1 MADQR
6 WRGEKKQQMRKEPDP
21 HQSLKWILK
30 RTKVN
35 RLFQLRRS
43 DCFSVLEPS
52 LISRASCCL
61 KSQHCSRCLTWRVK
75 NPASLYFFLPHRNAM
90 NRFFFQLCSARCIS
104 RKQSENVR
112 KTIGTP
118 ARCRLAAALKST
130 WNENDLV
137 FFFLRNDRWFLG
149 GRLVTSTSQ
158 QGKSPLAFVTGPA
171 SPPNRWRT
179 RAFSISKCWNCCR
192 TRRCLERRKATPLVT
207 GGRGERRRKKKKW
220 RTLSGFDARD
230 PALLC
235 HEMAVDTTPGNDVHF
250 FIAVYVEDA
259 ESEVAIFGQ
268 EFPSNRTKNRF
279 IKKKKRPAVDR
290 GRAVVVVERI
300 LQKGVGSDDVVF
312 HFQFGPPLDGGLFHV
327 VFRRRFLFAEVVGFR
342 HLSAHAKLKQS
353 QCFPK
358 GKKMTQQSSPS
369 FTSYWINQFHDGR
382 IYKKKRKD
390 LVEIF

>member
-137 FFFLRNDRWFLG
+137 FFFFAKRSLIFG
-149 GRLVTSTSQ
+149 G
-158 QGKSPLAFVTGPA
+158 
-171 SPPNRWRT
+171 
-179 RAFSISKCWNCCR
+179 
-192 TRRCLERRKATPLVT
+192 
-207 GGRGERRRKKKKW
+207 
-220 RTLSGFDARD
+220 
-230 PALLC
+230 
-235 HEMAVDTTPGNDVHF
+235 TPGDVH
-250 FIAVYVEDA
+250 
-259 ESEVAIFGQ
+259 VATR
-268 EFPSNRTKNRF
+268 EKSAR
-279 IKKKKRPAVDR
+279 
-290 GRAVVVVERI
+290 
-300 LQKGVGSDDVVF
+300 
-312 HFQFGPPLDGGLFHV
+312 
-327 VFRRRFLFAEVVGFR
+327 FR
-342 HLSAHAKLKQS
+342 HGPCVASKPMAYQSFFDFQMLKLLSNS
-353 QCFPK
+353 TMS
-358 GKKMTQQSSPS
+358 GKTEGDAVSHRRSWRETKEEEKVTD
-369 FTSYWINQFHDGR
+369 T
-382 IYKKKRKD
+382 
-390 LVEIF
+390 

>member
-137 FFFLRNDRWFLG
+137 FFFCETIVDFWGDAWWRPRRNKGKVRSLSSRALR
-149 GRLVTSTSQ
+149 RLQTDGV
-158 QGKSPLAFVTGPA
+158 PELFRF
-171 SPPNRWRT
+171 PNAETVVELDDVW
-179 RAFSISKCWNCCR
+179 KD
-192 TRRCLERRKATPLVT
+192 
-207 GGRGERRRKKKKW
+207 GRRR
-220 RTLSGFDARD
+220 R
-230 PALLC
+230 
-235 HEMAVDTTPGNDVHF
+235 
-250 FIAVYVEDA
+250 
-259 ESEVAIFGQ
+259 
-268 EFPSNRTKNRF
+268 
-279 IKKKKRPAVDR
+279 
-290 GRAVVVVERI
+290 
-300 LQKGVGSDDVVF
+300 
-312 HFQFGPPLDGGLFHV
+312 
-327 VFRRRFLFAEVVGFR
+327 
-342 HLSAHAKLKQS
+342 
-353 QCFPK
+353 
-358 GKKMTQQSSPS
+358 
-369 FTSYWINQFHDGR
+369 
-382 IYKKKRKD
+382 
-390 LVEIF
+390 

>member
-1 MADQR
+1 MTG
-6 WRGEKKQQMRKEPDP
+6 WKKQQMRKEPDP

-279 IKKKKRPAVDR
+279 IKKKKKTRGGSRPCRRRRRANTSKRRWLGRRCIPFSVWTAVGRWPVPCSFSAPVSLCR
-290 GRAVVVVERI
+290 GSRI
-300 LQKGVGSDDVVF
+300 SAPLRPCKAKAIPMFPKRKKNDTTVKSFFYKLLNKSVSWWQDLQKKTKRS
-312 HFQFGPPLDGGLFHV
+312 
-327 VFRRRFLFAEVVGFR
+327 RRDFL
-342 HLSAHAKLKQS
+342 
-353 QCFPK
+353 
-358 GKKMTQQSSPS
+358 TSS
-369 FTSYWINQFHDGR
+369 
-382 IYKKKRKD
+382 
-390 LVEIF
+390 